1 MYMID
6 YDCMSLI
13 NRTYYVHASL
23 CSSLAPTSTGGTFKQ
38 KVVSVTVA
46 DDDISVN
53 RAPLAALAVLAMLS
67 QAVVVI

>member
-1 MYMID
+1 
-6 YDCMSLI
+6 L
-13 NRTYYVHASL
+13 
-23 CSSLAPTSTGGTFKQ
+23 LAPTSTGGTFKQ

>member
-1 MYMID
+1 MYVID
-6 YDCMSLI
+6 YDCRSVI
-13 NRTYYVHASL
+13 NRTYCVRASL
-23 CSSLAPTSTGGTFKQ
+23 CSLLAPTSTGGTFKQ